1 MKPSKQILGLIGRN
15 VDYSWSPFIH
25 NTACELLG
33 LPYVYTIFDIA
44 GPELLDDALR
54 GARALGIAGFNVT
67 IPYKKDVVPL
77 LDELTEDAAAIQAVN
92 TIVNTGGKLAGHNT
106 DIEGFAAPLLPFLG
120 RIEGRPVCI
129 FGSGGASLAAIEAF
143 RRFFRP
149 SVIHLFVRDIFKA
162 VFMLEPYLHKERVS
176 ISLLSDLHSGKNRT
190 REHFRNCSV
199 VVNATPIGTQGRTG
213 DTAGSIV
220 PLEENLLHSSHI
232 VYDMVYN
239 PLRTPL
245 LAAARHA
252 GAETISGIEMLLGQA
267 ARAFSLWTGAAMPVD
282 GVRSELLRRLS
293 KPAGSPDELL

>member
-15 VDYSWSPFIH
+15 VDYSWSPLIH

-44 GPELLDDALR
+44 EPGLLDDALR
-54 GARALGIAGFNVT
+54 GARALGIAGFSVT

-77 LDELTEDAAAIQAVN
+77 LDELTEDATLIQAVN
-92 TIVNTGGKLAGHNT
+92 TIVNTGGRLVGHNT
-106 DIEGFAAPLLPFLG
+106 DIGGFAAPLLPFLS

-162 VFMLEPYLHKERVS
+162 VFMLEPYPHKERVS
-176 ISLLSDLHSGKNRT
+176 ISLLSDLHSGKNNT
-190 REHFRNCSV
+190 REHFRDSSV
-199 VVNATPIGTQGRTG
+199 IVNATPIGTRGRTG
-213 DTAGSIV
+213 DAADSIV
-220 PLEENLLHSSHI
+220 PLGENLLHSRHI

-239 PLRTPL
+239 PLCTPL
-245 LAAARHA
+245 LAAARQA
-252 GAETISGIEMLLGQA
+252 GAETLSGIEMLLGQA
-267 ARAFSLWTGAAMPVD
+267 ARAFSLWTGSAMPVD
-282 GVRSELLRRLS
+282 AVRSELLRQIPETADTPL
-293 KPAGSPDELL
+293 